1 MRKSTIVM
9 MFVIATILIGCGG
22 SGYKYQGGNHT
33 DKEQQKVTYTKYDI
47 PLPVELFTYLVDE
60 SIPFNPDILNNPANG
75 AKYTKE
81 TEQAAALGLYSAD
94 LAYCAVYNKQQAVM
108 DYFNCSQS
116 IAENLNVSV
125 GFDRSYIDRFENNIE
140 CADSLSSI
148 ASNSYWEACNF
159 LDENGKNN
167 ILPFVIYSSYIESLY
182 LTIKSNDLAATKN
195 QIINQKQG
203 LLNLI
208 SYLYEVMIESTA
220 FYYNMDI
227 KLMIW
232 KLNNLKTIYEKII
245 DKDIDPQLYNDI
257 CSKIITMRN
266 EIVSPPQKKIN

>member
-1 MRKSTIVM
+1 MRKSTILALA
-9 MFVIATILIGCGG
+9 ISATLISCGG
-22 SGYKYQGGNHT
+22 SGYKYQGGGNT

-47 PLPVELFTYLVDE
+47 PLPVELFTYLIDE
-60 SIPFNPDILNNPANG
+60 SIPFNPDILNNPDKG
-75 AKYTKE
+75 GQYTKE

-108 DYFNCSQS
+108 DFFNCSQS
-116 IAENLNVSV
+116 IAESLNVSA
-125 GFDRSYIDRFENNIE
+125 GFDRTYIDRFENNIE

-148 ASNSYWEACNF
+148 ASNSYWTACNF

-167 ILPFVIYSSYIESLY
+167 ILPFVIYSSWVESLY
-182 LTIKSNDLAATKN
+182 LTIKSNDLNDTKA
-195 QIINQKQG
+195 QIISQKQG

-208 SYLYEVMIESTA
+208 SYLYEVMIESSA

-245 DKDIDPQLYNDI
+245 DKDIDPQLYSDI
-257 CSKIITMRN
+257 CSKIVTMRN
-266 EIVSPPQKKIN
+266 EIVTPPQKKLR

>member
-1 MRKSTIVM
+1 MRKSTILALA
-9 MFVIATILIGCGG
+9 ISATLISCGG
-22 SGYKYQGGNHT
+22 SGYKYQGGGNA

-47 PLPVELFTYLVDE
+47 PLPVELFKYLIDE
-60 SIPFNPDILNNPANG
+60 SIPFNPDILNNPDKG
-75 AKYTKE
+75 GQYTKE

-108 DYFNCSQS
+108 DFFNCSQA
-116 IAENLNVSV
+116 IADNLNVSA
-125 GFDRSYIDRFENNIE
+125 GFDRTYIDRFENNIE

-148 ASNSYWEACNF
+148 ASNSYWTACNF

-167 ILPFVIYSSYIESLY
+167 ILPFVIYSSWVESLY
-182 LTIKSNDLAATKN
+182 LTIKSNDLNDTKA

-208 SYLYEVMIESTA
+208 SYLYEVMIESSA

-245 DKDIDPQLYNDI
+245 DKDIDPQLYSDI
-257 CSKIITMRN
+257 CSKIVTMRN
-266 EIVSPPQKKIN
+266 EIVTPPQKKIR

>member
-1 MRKSTIVM
+1 MRKSTILALA
-9 MFVIATILIGCGG
+9 ISATLISCGG
-22 SGYKYQGGNHT
+22 SGYKYQGGGNA

-47 PLPVELFTYLVDE
+47 PLPVELFKYLIDE
-60 SIPFNPDILNNPANG
+60 SIPFNPDILNNPDKG
-75 AKYTKE
+75 GQYTKE

-108 DYFNCSQS
+108 DFFNCSQA
-116 IAENLNVSV
+116 IADNLNVSA
-125 GFDRSYIDRFENNIE
+125 GFDRTYIDRFENNIE

-148 ASNSYWEACNF
+148 ASNSYWTACNF

-167 ILPFVIYSSYIESLY
+167 ILPFVIYSSWVESLY
-182 LTIKSNDLAATKN
+182 LTIKSNDLNSTKS
-195 QIINQKQG
+195 QIISQKQG

-208 SYLYEVMIESTA
+208 SYLYEVMIESSA

-245 DKDIDPQLYNDI
+245 DKDIDPQLYSDI
-257 CSKIITMRN
+257 CSKIVTMRN
-266 EIVSPPQKKIN
+266 EIVTPPQKKIR

>member
-1 MRKSTIVM
+1 MRKSTILALA
-9 MFVIATILIGCGG
+9 ISATLISCGG
-22 SGYKYQGGNHT
+22 SGYKYQGGGNA

-47 PLPVELFTYLVDE
+47 PLPVELFKYLIDE
-60 SIPFNPDILNNPANG
+60 SIPFNPDILNNPDKG
-75 AKYTKE
+75 GQYTKE

-108 DYFNCSQS
+108 DFFNCSQA
-116 IAENLNVSV
+116 IAENLNVSA
-125 GFDRSYIDRFENNIE
+125 GFDRTYIDRFENNIE

-148 ASNSYWEACNF
+148 ASNSYWTACNF

-167 ILPFVIYSSYIESLY
+167 ILPFVIYSSWVESLY
-182 LTIKSNDLAATKN
+182 LTIKSNDLNDTKA

-208 SYLYEVMIESTA
+208 SYLYEVMIESSA

-245 DKDIDPQLYNDI
+245 DKDIDPQLYSDI
-257 CSKIITMRN
+257 CSKIVTMRN
-266 EIVSPPQKKIN
+266 EIVTPPQKKIR

>member
-1 MRKSTIVM
+1 MRKSTILALA
-9 MFVIATILIGCGG
+9 ISATLISCGG
-22 SGYKYQGGNHT
+22 SGYKYQGGGNT

-47 PLPVELFTYLVDE
+47 PLPVELFTYLIDE
-60 SIPFNPDILNNPANG
+60 SIPFNPDILNNPDKG
-75 AKYTKE
+75 GQYTKE

-108 DYFNCSQS
+108 DFFNCSQS
-116 IAENLNVSV
+116 IAESLNVSA
-125 GFDRSYIDRFENNIE
+125 GFDRTYIDRFENNIE

-148 ASNSYWEACNF
+148 ASNSYWTACNF

-167 ILPFVIYSSYIESLY
+167 ILPFVIYSSWVESLY
-182 LTIKSNDLAATKN
+182 LTIKSNDLNDTKT
-195 QIINQKQG
+195 QIISQKQG

-208 SYLYEVMIESTA
+208 SYLYEVMIESSA

-245 DKDIDPQLYNDI
+245 DKDIDPQLYSDI
-257 CSKIITMRN
+257 CSKIVTMRN
-266 EIVSPPQKKIN
+266 EIVTPPQKKLR

>member
-1 MRKSTIVM
+1 M
-9 MFVIATILIGCGG
+9 
-22 SGYKYQGGNHT
+22 
-33 DKEQQKVTYTKYDI
+33 
-47 PLPVELFTYLVDE
+47 ELFTYLIDE
-60 SIPFNPDILNNPANG
+60 NIPFNPDILNNPDKG
-75 AKYTKE
+75 KQYTKE

-94 LAYCAVYNKQQAVM
+94 LAYCSVYNKQQAVM
-108 DYFNCSQS
+108 DFFNCSQD
-116 IAENLNVSV
+116 IAENLNLSA
-125 GFDRSYIDRFENNIE
+125 GFDQSYIDRFENNIE

-148 ASNSYWEACNF
+148 ASNSYWTACNF

-167 ILPFVIYSSYIESLY
+167 ILPFVIYSSWVESLY
-182 LTIKSNDLAATKN
+182 LTIKSNDLNATKT

-208 SYLYEVMIESTA
+208 SYLYEVMIESSA

-245 DKDIDPQLYNDI
+245 DKDIDPQLYSDI
-257 CSKIITMRN
+257 CSKIVTMRN
-266 EIVSPPQKKIN
+266 EIVTPPQKKIR

>member
-1 MRKSTIVM
+1 MRKSTILALA
-9 MFVIATILIGCGG
+9 ISATLISCGG
-22 SGYKYQGGNHT
+22 SGYKYQGGGNA

-47 PLPVELFTYLVDE
+47 PLPVELFKYLIDE
-60 SIPFNPDILNNPANG
+60 SIPFNPDILNNPDKG
-75 AKYTKE
+75 GQYTKE

-108 DYFNCSQS
+108 DFFNCSQS
-116 IAENLNVSV
+116 IAESLNVSA
-125 GFDRSYIDRFENNIE
+125 GFDRTYIDRFENNIE

-148 ASNSYWEACNF
+148 ASNSYWTACNF

-167 ILPFVIYSSYIESLY
+167 ILPFVIYSSWVESLY
-182 LTIKSNDLAATKN
+182 LTIKSNDLNDTKA
-195 QIINQKQG
+195 QIISQKQG

-208 SYLYEVMIESTA
+208 SYLYEVMIESSA

-245 DKDIDPQLYNDI
+245 DKDIDPQLYSDI
-257 CSKIITMRN
+257 CSKIVTMRN
-266 EIVSPPQKKIN
+266 EIVTPPQKKLR

>member
-1 MRKSTIVM
+1 MRKSTILALA
-9 MFVIATILIGCGG
+9 ISATLISCGG
-22 SGYKYQGGNHT
+22 SGYKYQGGGNA

-47 PLPVELFTYLVDE
+47 PLPVELFKYLIDE
-60 SIPFNPDILNNPANG
+60 SIPFNPDILNNPDKG
-75 AKYTKE
+75 GQYTKE

-108 DYFNCSQS
+108 DFFNCSQA
-116 IAENLNVSV
+116 IADNLNVSA
-125 GFDRSYIDRFENNIE
+125 GFDRTYIDRFENNIE

-148 ASNSYWEACNF
+148 ASNSYWTACNF

-167 ILPFVIYSSYIESLY
+167 ILPFVIYSSWVESLY
-182 LTIKSNDLAATKN
+182 LTIKSNDLNDTKT

-208 SYLYEVMIESTA
+208 SYLYEVMIESSA

-232 KLNNLKTIYEKII
+232 KLNNLKTI
-245 DKDIDPQLYNDI
+245 
-257 CSKIITMRN
+257 
-266 EIVSPPQKKIN
+266 

>member
-1 MRKSTIVM
+1 MSKTTILALTLSV
-9 MFVIATILIGCGG
+9 ILIGCSGN
-22 SGYKYQGGNHT
+22 GYKYQGSGNS

-47 PLPVELFTYLVDE
+47 PLPVELFTYLIDE
-60 SIPFNPDILNNPANG
+60 NIPFNPDILNNPDKG
-75 AKYTKE
+75 KQYTKE

-94 LAYCAVYNKQQAVM
+94 LAYCSVYNKQQAVM
-108 DYFNCSQS
+108 DFFNCSQD
-116 IAENLNVSV
+116 IAENLNLSA
-125 GFDRSYIDRFENNIE
+125 GFDQSYIDRFENNIE

-148 ASNSYWEACNF
+148 ASNSYWTACNF

-167 ILPFVIYSSYIESLY
+167 ILPFVIYSSWVESLY
-182 LTIKSNDLAATKN
+182 LTIKSNDLNATKT

-208 SYLYEVMIESTA
+208 SYLYEVMIESSA

-245 DKDIDPQLYNDI
+245 DKDIDPQLYSDI
-257 CSKIITMRN
+257 CSKIVTMRN
-266 EIVSPPQKKIN
+266 EIVTPPQKKIR

>member
-1 MRKSTIVM
+1 MRKSTILALTLSV
-9 MFVIATILIGCGG
+9 ILIGCSGN
-22 SGYKYQGGNHT
+22 GYKYQGSNNA

-60 SIPFNPDILNNPANG
+60 NIPFNPDILNNPDKG
-75 AKYTKE
+75 GQYTKE

-94 LAYCAVYNKQQAVM
+94 LAYCSVYNKQQAVM
-108 DYFNCSQS
+108 DFFNCSQG
-116 IAENLNVSV
+116 IAENLNISA
-125 GFDRSYIDRFENNIE
+125 GFDQSYIDRFENNIE

-148 ASNSYWEACNF
+148 ASNSYWTACNF

-167 ILPFVIYSSYIESLY
+167 ILPFVIYSSWVESLY
-182 LTIKSNDLAATKN
+182 LTIKSNDLNATKA

-208 SYLYEVMIESTA
+208 SYLYEVMIESSA

-245 DKDIDPQLYNDI
+245 DKDIDPQLYSDI
-257 CSKIITMRN
+257 CSKIVTMRN
-266 EIVSPPQKKIN
+266 EIVTPPQKKIR